1 MLRLETRLGKR
12 VTISAELVSSLGVAL
27 GGLLGLLLGSD
38 GIDLL
43 ASLDEAAVVL
53 LLELGT
59 DIVEGYEGRGSIGF
73 IFKLHHMWSAAVFDA
88 RYVMTGNTHIRVA
101 TSRSAGD
108 GVGGGSGT
116 GRGVYED
123 TATELVELGIGRP
136 GPLETRGAKLVRG
149 GGGGGVRG
157 VVESGASDLDDGDI
171 GTDDG
176 SCSFGFLDTRK
187 DSG

>member
-1 MLRLETRLGKR
+1 MLILETRLGKR
-12 VTISAELVSSLGVAL
+12 VAVSAELVSSLGVAL

-53 LLELGT
+53 LLKLGT

-73 IFKLHHMWSAAVFDA
+73 IFK
-88 RYVMTGNTHIRVA
+88 IRVA

-116 GRGVYED
+116 GGGVYED

-136 GPLETRGAKLVRG
+136 GPLKTRGAKLV
-149 GGGGGVRG
+149 
-157 VVESGASDLDDGDI
+157 
-171 GTDDG
+171 
-176 SCSFGFLDTRK
+176 
-187 DSG
+187 